1 MTMTQPK
8 RLLLGPQRPDVY
20 LGKAMQRSG
29 FGDGPIAVIS
39 AAWQEAEGDI
49 DDIRSVVDNPLT
61 DLPIYNRADALFSAD
76 EALQESYRN
85 RQDQLQEQQRM
96 YRLRLRQLT
105 IAAREILRTEGNPTA
120 IAEER
125 RHAISQLRALDRHHL
140 RQIRKINARFDD
152 AFNTA
157 NNSLLAD
164 AVAEIHETLS
174 RFDTVLIT
182 GGNVVVLLN
191 RLRLFE
197 LDSLLM
203 ERNIVGWSAG
213 AMVLCD
219 RIVLFHDRM
228 PQGRRDPEVM
238 CEGLGIVSGTVLL
251 PDAKGRLRQSETIR
265 SSLFSRRF
273 SPSTCLTLDNGAHL
287 LLDGEKVVASEGVNH
302 LSREGRFQQVRTA

>member
-20 LGKAMQRSG
+20 LSKAMQRSG

-49 DDIRSVVDNPLT
+49 DDIRSVMENPLS

-76 EALQESYRN
+76 NALQESYRN
-85 RQDQLQEQQRM
+85 RQNQLQEQQRM

-105 IAAREILRTEGNPTA
+105 IAAREILRTEGNLTA

-203 ERNIVGWSAG
+203 QKNIVGWSAG

-219 RIVLFHDRM
+219 RIVLFHDRL

>member
-1 MTMTQPK
+1 
-8 RLLLGPQRPDVY
+8 
-20 LGKAMQRSG
+20 
-29 FGDGPIAVIS
+29 
-39 AAWQEAEGDI
+39 
-49 DDIRSVVDNPLT
+49 
-61 DLPIYNRADALFSAD
+61 
-76 EALQESYRN
+76 
-85 RQDQLQEQQRM
+85 
-96 YRLRLRQLT
+96 LRQLT
-105 IAAREILRTEGNPTA
+105 IAAREILRTEGDLTA

-152 AFNTA
+152 VFDTA

-164 AVAEIHETLS
+164 AVTEIQETLS
-174 RFDTVLIT
+174 RFETVLIT
-182 GGNVVVLLN
+182 GGNVVVLMN
-191 RLRLFE
+191 RLRLFGLE
-197 LDSLLM
+197 TLLG

-251 PDAKGRLRQSETIR
+251 PDAQGRLRQNETIR
-265 SSLFSRRF
+265 TSLFSRRF

-287 LLDGEKVVASEGVNH
+287 LLNGEKVVASEGVNH
-302 LSREGRFQQVRTA
+302 LTREGRFHRVQAA